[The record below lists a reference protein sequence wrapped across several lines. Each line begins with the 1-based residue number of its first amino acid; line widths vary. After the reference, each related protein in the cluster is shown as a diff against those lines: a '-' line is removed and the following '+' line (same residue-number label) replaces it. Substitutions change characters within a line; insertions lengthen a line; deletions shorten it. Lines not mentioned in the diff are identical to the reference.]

1 MSKPGHHSRLVIK
14 CKRTEVKY
22 KVSKG
27 QKDIPILS
35 IIVVI
40 SNKTHMLPGAKSSSK
55 KHNVPNRELPIR
67 SSSPIISFLP
77 PVSPEI

>member
-1 MSKPGHHSRLVIK
+1 MGTTMSKPGHHSRLVIK
-14 CKRTEVKY
+14 CKT
-22 KVSKG
+22 KG
-27 QKDIPILS
+27 QKDISILS

-40 SNKTHMLPGAKSSSK
+40 SNKTHMLPGAKPSSK
-55 KHNVPNRELPIR
+55 KHNVPDQELPIR